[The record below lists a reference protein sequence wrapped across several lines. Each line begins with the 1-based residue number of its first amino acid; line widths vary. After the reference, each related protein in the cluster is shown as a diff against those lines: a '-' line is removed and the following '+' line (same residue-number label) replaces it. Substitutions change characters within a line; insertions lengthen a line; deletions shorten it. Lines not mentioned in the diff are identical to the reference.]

1 MASKNTDIIE
11 QLADTICGNLVTS
24 STRNGKETAPNDK
37 TYSSIILGV
46 NRKFTDDVTQDDI
59 NNKLNKFNIPE
70 TVDDGENNYYTFK
83 LSGEYYCK
91 QQAGDF
97 KLYDNIMVYIPNGNW
112 SRMYIDYPTSVN
124 ENQHIPETFVSD
136 TEPEEGMLEGDY
148 WVKVDSED
156 IEQEYYQYIIN
167 DETGELEW
175 VFMFAASQ
183 GGSGVG
189 EDVGHHSERFNG
201 YESVDGNT
209 ITVTDLDPNTDREYN
224 HAECYKNAMLN
235 CRASHATGAQNSL
248 TLATNTIIGGYNNNV
263 TGGINNLII
272 GQNHTINN
280 TGSSNRDSV
289 IAGNLQGV
297 SGAVAS
303 VVAGCLHTGTPTN
316 SVIAGI
322 EHILSPNNYCVTAGI
337 GSVPASPLGN
347 MICFI
352 AANTTATGN
361 TFLVD
366 IAGNVFAYTY
376 NTYGADY
383 AEFFEW
389 ADGNPENE
397 DRRGMLVSLD
407 GEKIIPANG
416 DDIIGIVSANPS
428 VIGDSASFGWQGKF
442 KRDVFGSIMYDDNKK
457 PLISEEYDSNVEY
470 KPRAVRP
477 EWAAVGLVGKLI
489 ITDDGTCKI
498 NKYVIANNGIG
509 THSDVKTNIRVMKR
523 IDDNHILVLI
533 K

>member
-1 MASKNTDIIE
+1 MDAIAA
-11 QLADTICGNLVTS
+11 Q
-24 STRNGKETAPNDK
+24 
-37 TYSSIILGV
+37 
-46 NRKFTDDVTQDDI
+46 
-59 NNKLNKFNIPE
+59 
-70 TVDDGENNYYTFK
+70 
-83 LSGEYYCK
+83 SGS
-91 QQAGDF
+91 G
-97 KLYDNIMVYIPNGNW
+97 
-112 SRMYIDYPTSVN
+112 
-124 ENQHIPETFVSD
+124 
-136 TEPEEGMLEGDY
+136 
-148 WVKVDSED
+148 
-156 IEQEYYQYIIN
+156 
-167 DETGELEW
+167 
-175 VFMFAASQ
+175 
-183 GGSGVG
+183 GVG

-201 YESVDGNT
+201 YETADGNT
-209 ITVTDLDPNTDREYN
+209 IIVTDLDPNTDREYN
-224 HAECYKNAMLN
+224 HAECYKNTMLN

-248 TLATNTIIGGYNNNV
+248 TSATNTIIGGYNNTV
-263 TGGINNLII
+263 TGGVNNLII

-316 SVIAGI
+316 SVIAGTD
-322 EHILSPNNYCVTAGI
+322 HILSPNNYCVTAGI

-352 AANTTATGN
+352 AANTTLTGN

-407 GEKIIPANG
+407 GEKIIPADG

-442 KRDVFGSIMYDDNKK
+442 KRDVFGSVICGDDKK
-457 PLISEEYDSNVEY
+457 PLISEEYDPNAEY
-470 KPRAVRP
+470 RPRAVRP

-489 ITDDGTCKI
+489 ITDNGTCKVGG
-498 NKYVIANNGIG
+498 YVSARNGIG
-509 THSDVKTNIRVMKR
+509 TQTFTNTGVRVLRR
-523 IDDNHILVLI
+523 IDETHVEVLI